1 VREDTVELT
10 GVTGSQN
17 ARGRISQ
24 ILSDKLGQGETF
36 KVAVRYDEERDP
48 LAALP
53 TPEEC
58 LASLNAIVS
67 AQKITFPPGSAE
79 IDSTTSQLMTRIADA
94 LNECTALPL
103 EIAGH
108 TDAQGSEE
116 GNRALS
122 QARADAVLLALQGR
136 RVEVSEMRAVGY
148 GETRPIADNE
158 TEEGREANRRI
169 EFTLIGSPATT
180 VAAAAGATPAP
191 PGTATVGEAA
201 AALSA
206 ASGTTIPAPAPPG
219 DGAACVGRITDLL
232 KGDKIT
238 FDPGSDDISTASKGL
253 IDALAALLKQCPGTP
268 IEVAGH
274 TDSQG
279 TSRNNTTLSE
289 DRAKAVLVA
298 LAERKVDVSTLKAV
312 GYGEDKPIAD
322 NDSDEGR
329 EANRRIEFTLIGAP
343 TPTTAEAPAPTPAAA
358 PGTPDFSADTSPSV
372 APQEKTLRP
381 QRRPADN
388 G

>member
-1 VREDTVELT
+1 
-10 GVTGSQN
+10 
-17 ARGRISQ
+17 
-24 ILSDKLGQGETF
+24 
-36 KVAVRYDEERDP
+36 
-48 LAALP
+48 
-53 TPEEC
+53 
-58 LASLNAIVS
+58 
-67 AQKITFPPGSAE
+67 
-79 IDSTTSQLMTRIADA
+79 
-94 LNECTALPL
+94 
-103 EIAGH
+103 
-108 TDAQGSEE
+108 
-116 GNRALS
+116 
-122 QARADAVLLALQGR
+122 
-136 RVEVSEMRAVGY
+136 
-148 GETRPIADNE
+148 
-158 TEEGREANRRI
+158 
-169 EFTLIGSPATT
+169 
-180 VAAAAGATPAP
+180 
-191 PGTATVGEAA
+191 
-201 AALSA
+201 
-206 ASGTTIPAPAPPG
+206 
-219 DGAACVGRITDLL
+219 VGRITDLL